1 VKKDANIH
9 EICCYIRLL
18 TTLYTTGNMDIG
30 IQSNILGLKGQ
41 RVKEIKL
48 YEDQQLVIHC
58 SRDRRRNAVDPISGK
73 KGTVNRYVRRKVR
86 DLPLFGYPCMIE
98 LELAQVF
105 ISKNERRMEHS
116 EFVDKGYRFTRRF
129 CRMISGLCRHM
140 SIQAVSRHLGLR
152 WETVKNIDKAYLME
166 TLPALDPAQLTGL
179 KSIGVDEVARAKGH
193 DYMTVVYD
201 MVNGHLIWV
210 GTGRT
215 SEVFSDFLKQL
226 PGATAAGIK
235 AVAMDMGPAY
245 QKAVRDCLPAADIV
259 FDRFHVMQNYSKA
272 IQNQRRIEF
281 RKANKTG
288 KELMKGT
295 HYLLLKN
302 ADKLNEQ
309 QNDKLRTLL
318 NNNSNLNILYVLKE
332 QLQVLWSA
340 ASFDRMA
347 EQLESWCQIA
357 DQSNMIYL
365 KKFAKSLRKHCVGIC
380 NFAKHKLTS
389 ARIEAGNV
397 SIGMIRK
404 RARGIRDTEYFKLKI
419 RQSSLPD
426 KDSIFYVSG

>member
-1 VKKDANIH
+1 MSINISK
-9 EICCYIRLL
+9 Y
-18 TTLYTTGNMDIG
+18 
-30 IQSNILGLKGQ
+30 ILGFKGQ
-41 RVKEIKL
+41 RVNEIKL
-48 YEDQQLVIHC
+48 DQDERQLVIHC
-58 SRDRRRNAVDPISGK
+58 SRDRRSKLVDPLTGK
-73 KGTVNRYVRRKVR
+73 KGTVNKYVRRLIR
-86 DLPLFGYPCMIE
+86 DMPLFGYPCTIE
-98 LELAQVF
+98 VELAQVF
-105 ISKNERRMEHS
+105 ICKNERRMEAC
-116 EFVDKGYRFTRRF
+116 EFVDKGCRFTRRF

-166 TLPALDPAQLTGL
+166 TLPALDPTLLTGL
-179 KSIGVDEVARAKGH
+179 EYIGVDEVARAKGH

-210 GTGRT
+210 ETGRT
-215 SEVFSDFLKQL
+215 AEVFASFLKQL
-226 PGATAAGIK
+226 PETTAAEIK

-245 QKAVRDCLPAADIV
+245 QKAVRECLPGADIV

-281 RKANKTG
+281 RKANKSD

-302 ADKLNEQ
+302 ADKLNDK
-309 QNDKLRTLL
+309 QNDKLQSLL
-318 NNNSNLNILYVLKE
+318 DNNGNLNTLYVLKE
-332 QLQVLWSA
+332 QLQSLWNAS
-340 ASFDRMA
+340 SFDLMK
-347 EQLESWCQIA
+347 EQLEGWCQIA
-357 DQSNMIYL
+357 DQSEMLYL
-365 KKFAKSLRKHCVGIC
+365 KKFAKSLRRHCVGIC
-380 NFAKHKLTS
+380 NYAKHKLTS

-397 SIGMIRK
+397 SISMIRK

-426 KDSIFYVSG
+426 LSSMFYAAA